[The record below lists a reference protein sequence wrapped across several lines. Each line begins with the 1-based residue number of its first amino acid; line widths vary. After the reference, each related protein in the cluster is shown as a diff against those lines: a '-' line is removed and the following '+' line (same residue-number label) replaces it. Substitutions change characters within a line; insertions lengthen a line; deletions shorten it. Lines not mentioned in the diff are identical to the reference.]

1 MYPVL
6 HIFQSCP
13 SGRVDNTTS
22 TFKNVSNDK
31 KCQDEELGGEI
42 SQIQLGYDDL
52 YGPQDSSY
60 RAC

>member
-13 SGRVDNTTS
+13 SGRIDNTTS

-31 KCQDEELGGEI
+31 KSQDEELGGEI

-52 YGPQDSSY
+52 YGLFI
-60 RAC
+60 